1 MHDLEKGGDKYAT
14 ASRWK
19 VALSCVAVVAAA
31 YLAAGL
37 LFDPTPPS
45 TPPSGY
51 SYVTPPVRFPVQISG
66 CETVEPPRKGGLF
79 GVILGEKDG
88 YDNPFYPWFSGPK
101 ATAMT
106 EALRAALPEDVEIAF
121 ASLQRSLL
129 FEPILGEDPKQENY
143 GSDTAARATLLRGDR
158 AGALRV
164 SVRLS
169 AQPVP
174 PCVAGD
180 LDERRTLA
188 DGTIIDTHDTW
199 HETNRV
205 RTLSRTATAYLPD
218 GTVVRANA
226 TDQVTDR
233 AAAIPL
239 TIEELVTIVTTPGLR
254 VTAPVPPGTPGPPGR
269 CFTGLK
275 RSPAIAE
282 AQARRWNAVLV
293 GIPLDGLTL
302 SPPLGALLPAYMGG
316 GVCQIVGL
324 GTPEQDS
331 LLSIK
336 IIIGQP
342 FPQQDSPD
350 NAATS
355 RRLADGAVLTTE
367 ESRSTASGP
376 TKSTARRS
384 RTVTVTRPSGT
395 QITVDSSVTAA
406 DEPVSQALLEAIAS
420 NPGLDVS

>member
-1 MHDLEKGGDKYAT
+1 MHDAEKADGT
-14 ASRWK
+14 VSHWK
-19 VALSCVAVVAAA
+19 VGLTCAAVVAAA

-37 LFDPTPPS
+37 LFDPAPS
-45 TPPSGY
+45 TPQSGD
-51 SYVTPPVRFPVQISG
+51 SYVTPPVQFPVQIPG
-66 CETVEPPRKGGLF
+66 CETVEPPRNGSPSSVVFLDKY
-79 GVILGEKDG
+79 G

-106 EALRAALPEDVEIAF
+106 EALHAALPEDVEIAY
-121 ASLQRSLL
+121 ASLQQSLL

-143 GSDTAARATLLRGDR
+143 GSDTAAHATLLRGDR

-164 SVRLS
+164 SVRQS

-188 DGTIIDTHDTW
+188 DGTIVDTHDTW
-199 HETNRV
+199 HEMNRV

-218 GTVVRANA
+218 GTVVRAHA
-226 TDQVTDR
+226 TDEVTGR
-233 AAAIPL
+233 AAAVPL
-239 TIEELVTIVTTPGLR
+239 TVEELVTIVTTPGLR
-254 VTAPVPPGTPGPPGR
+254 VTAPIPPATFAPPR
-269 CFTGLK
+269 WCITGVK
-275 RSPAIAE
+275 QSPPIAE

-324 GTPEQDS
+324 GIPEQDS

-350 NAATS
+350 NDATS

-367 ESRSTASGP
+367 ESQYTASGP